1 MCWWLLTLVYIV
13 GMLDSKCAF
22 FVTYHDIS
30 VAPVDVCW
38 QSWHGFQCLDL
49 LGCSAG
55 FFCGCSKP
63 MLMNVD
69 GCWQL
74 LTLLTCLIAH
84 VHFFSHDD
92 IAVALVD
99 VCWSCWHDISYMQ
112 DISKAFFMNALVH
125 LIPNSPVIMG
135 DIAYI
140 VLVYFGAYKDR
151 SMNVL
156 VHLIPKS

>member
-1 MCWWLLTLVYIV
+1 MCWWLLTLVDIV
-13 GMLDSKCAF
+13 GMLDITCAL
-22 FVTYHDIS
+22 FVTYHDIA

-63 MLMNVD
+63 MLISVD

-84 VHFFSHDD
+84 MHFFKHHV

-112 DISKAFFMNALVH
+112 DISKAFFFDH
-125 LIPNSPVIMG
+125 EC
-135 DIAYI
+135 
-140 VLVYFGAYKDR
+140 FGAFDTKQSCYYGWHCWHSTSIFQCIWR
-151 SMNVL
+151 
-156 VHLIPKS
+156 